1 MIGAFIVPIILTLN
15 SMKTNRIILISG
27 VALLG
32 AGIVIELYRS
42 YMNSFKKRLIQ
53 IAKEEA
59 AKWKPLTELSKTASA
74 YLIAYWKVVGV
85 HFSAKQMQS
94 SSVHSK
100 YPWSSAFISYL
111 FFKAGAKNQFPY
123 ARSHSGYFQRAK
135 ANRNKKDA
143 ALIGFRVSEYAPQTG
158 DLVVYSREKG
168 KGYDTKGF
176 FASHGELVIETGK
189 NYIKTVGGNV
199 SNKVKISTYKTDQNG
214 KLSGNKV
221 SFFMVI
227 QNNIK

>member
-1 MIGAFIVPIILTLN
+1 
-15 SMKTNRIILISG
+15 MKTNRIILISG
-27 VALLG
+27 IVLLG
-32 AGIVIELYRS
+32 AGIVIEQYRS
-42 YMNSFKKRLIQ
+42 YMNSFKKRLIK
-53 IAKEEA
+53 IANEEA
-59 AKWKPLTELSKTASA
+59 NKWKTLTELSKSASS
-74 YLIAYWKVVGV
+74 YLIAYWKAVGV
-85 HFSAKQMQS
+85 RFSAKQMQS

-111 FFKAGAKNQFPY
+111 FYKAGAKDQFPY
-123 ARSHSGYFQRAK
+123 ARSHSGYFQKAK
-135 ANRNKKDA
+135 ANRKKKEA
-143 ALIGFRVSEYAPQTG
+143 ALIGFRVSEYAPTVG

-189 NYIKTVGGNV
+189 NYIKAVGGNV

-221 SFFMVI
+221 PFFMVI
-227 QNNIK
+227 QNKIK

>member
-1 MIGAFIVPIILTLN
+1 
-15 SMKTNRIILISG
+15 MKTSRVILISG
-27 VALLG
+27 VVLLS
-32 AGIVIELYRS
+32 AGIAIELYRS
-42 YMNSFKKRLIQ
+42 YMDSFKKRLIK
-53 IAKEEA
+53 IANQEVY
-59 AKWKPLTELSKTASA
+59 KWKSINELSKKASS
-74 YLIAYWKVVGV
+74 YLIDYWKSVGMN
-85 HFSAKQMQS
+85 FTAKQMQT

-111 FFKAGAKNQFPY
+111 FHEAGAKDQFPY
-123 ARSHSGYFQRAK
+123 ARAHSGYFQKAK
-135 ANRNKKDA
+135 ANSKKKNA
-143 ALIGFRVSEYAPQTG
+143 PIKGFRITEYAPQSG
-158 DLVVYSREKG
+158 DLVVYTRESG
-168 KGYDTKGF
+168 KGFDTKGF

-199 SNKVKISTYKTDQNG
+199 SNKVKISTYKTDHQG